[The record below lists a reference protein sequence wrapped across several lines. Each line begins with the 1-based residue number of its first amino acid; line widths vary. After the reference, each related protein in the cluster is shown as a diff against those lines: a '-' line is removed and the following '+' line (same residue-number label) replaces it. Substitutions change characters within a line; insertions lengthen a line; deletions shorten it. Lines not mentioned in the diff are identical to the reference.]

1 MVAIITDRFKKQIL
15 NDLFTDVT
23 DSSDTY
29 YIAIGRSQDW
39 NATDVAPTP
48 INTEKTERD
57 FRVNMQAMKKGE
69 DVSYVV
75 PRYNWSS
82 GTIYSGYDD
91 HFEGYPS
98 NSFYVMTDELAV
110 FLCLQQGRDAQ
121 GNAVASTIKPSGS
134 SLDPITTSDGY
145 VWKYLY
151 GQTALRSTK
160 FTSANY
166 MPVQFI
172 DSAGASAPALEQEQK
187 TIQNAAIPGQVVGV
201 KINNGGSGYTS
212 APSVGFTGNGTKVPQ
227 ATASIFNGEIVK
239 IEMNDSGTGKAFGA
253 GYDYASVTFSGG
265 GGSGAHARAVISPNK
280 GIAGDPREDLRSA
293 ALMFNTRLEG
303 DENNSLITTNDF
315 RQVGLIKNPV
325 ETDSAS
331 TGALFTAT
339 VGNVLNKLKFGSIA
353 QNFSVDKTIQ
363 GSTTAAKAYVDKFD
377 SNYVWYH
384 QTDSTGYLL
393 FQEGETVTEL
403 DGNGEGILDSAANDP
418 DTDAFTKSTI
428 KPFSGTLLYVD
439 NRAAIERDPN
449 QTEDIKVIIQL

>member
-23 DSSDTY
+23 DSADTY

-39 NATDVAPTP
+39 NATDVAVTPT
-48 INTEKTERD
+48 NTAKTERD
-57 FRVNMQAMKKGE
+57 FRSSMQAMKKGE
-69 DVSYVV
+69 DVSYVI

-91 HFEGYPS
+91 HVQGYPT
-98 NSFYVMTDELAV
+98 NGYYVMTDELAV

-134 SLDPITTSDGY
+134 SLDPLTTSDGY
-145 VWKYLY
+145 VWNYLY

-166 MPVQFI
+166 SPVQFI

-187 TIQNAAIPGQVVGV
+187 TIQNAAIPGQIVGV
-201 KINNGGSGYTS
+201 KIDNGGSGYTS
-212 APSVGFTGNGTKVPQ
+212 APTVGFTGNGTRSPI
-227 ATASIFNGEIVK
+227 ATATVYNGAIVK

-253 GYDYASVTFSGG
+253 GYDYGSVTFSGG
-265 GGSGAHARAVISPNK
+265 GGTGAHGRMILAPDA
-280 GIAGDPREDLRSA
+280 GIGADPREDLRST
-293 ALMFNTRLEG
+293 ALMFNTKLAG
-303 DENNSLITTNDF
+303 DENNALITSNDF

-339 VGNVLNKLKFGSIA
+339 AGNVLNKLKFGSIA
-353 QNFSVDKTIQ
+353 QNFSEDKTIQ

-384 QTDSTGYLL
+384 QTDSTGFLL

-403 DGNGEGILDSAANDP
+403 DGNGEGILDSASVDG
-418 DTDAFTKSTI
+418 DDDAYTKSTI

>member
-98 NSFYVMTDELAV
+98 NAFYVMTDELAV

>member
-15 NDLFTDVT
+15 NDLFTDVN

-39 NATDVAPTP
+39 NATDAAPIPT
-48 INTEKTERD
+48 NTAKTERD
-57 FRVNMQAMKKGE
+57 FRNNMQAMKNAE
-69 DVSYVV
+69 DVSYVI

-91 HFEGYPS
+91 HVQGYPT
-98 NSFYVMTDELAV
+98 NSYFVMNDELAV
-110 FLCLQQGRDAQ
+110 FICLQQGRDAQ
-121 GNAVASTIKPSGS
+121 GTAVASTVKPAGS
-134 SLDPITTSDGY
+134 SLLPFTTADGY
-145 VWKYLY
+145 VWKYMY

-166 MPVQFI
+166 IPVQFV
-172 DSAGASAPALEQEQK
+172 DSADATSPALEQEQK
-187 TIQNAAIPGQVVGV
+187 TIQNAAIPGEVVAV
-201 KINNGGSGYTS
+201 KLNNGGSGYTS

-227 ATASIFNGEIVK
+227 ATATINNGEIVK
-239 IEMNDSGTGKAFGA
+239 VEMNDSGSGKAFGA
-253 GYDYASVTFSGG
+253 GYDYASVVFRGG
-265 GGSGAHARAVISPNK
+265 GGSGANARAVIAPK
-280 GIAGDPREDLRSA
+280 GIGGDARDDLRSN
-293 ALMFNTRLEG
+293 ALMFNTRLAG
-303 DENNSLITTNDF
+303 NENNALITSNDF

-331 TGALFTAT
+331 AGNLFNSLA
-339 VGNVLNKLKFGSIA
+339 GNVLNKLKFGSIA
-353 QNFSVDKTIQ
+353 QSFTEDKTIQ
-363 GSTTAAKAYVDKFD
+363 GSTSTAQAYVDKAD

-384 QTDSTGYLL
+384 QSDSTGFLA
-393 FQEGETVTEL
+393 FTEGETITET
-403 DGNGEGILDSAANDP
+403 DGNGEGILDSAANDA
-418 DTDAFTKSTI
+418 DSDAFTKSTV

>member
-39 NATDVAPTP
+39 NATDAAPTP
-48 INTEKTERD
+48 TNTAKTERD

-82 GTIYSGYDD
+82 GTIYSGFDD
-91 HFEGYPS
+91 HVEGYPT
-98 NSFYVMTDELAV
+98 NAFYVMTDELAV

-151 GQTALRSTK
+151 GQTALRSNK

-172 DSAGASAPALEQEQK
+172 DSAGVNSPALEQEQK
-187 TIQNAAIPGQVVGV
+187 TIQDAAVPGQVVAV
-201 KINNGGSGYTS
+201 KINNGGTGYTS

-227 ATASIFNGEIVK
+227 ATATVSNGEIVK

-265 GGSGAHARAVISPNK
+265 GGSGAHARAVLAPNG
-280 GIAGDPREDLRSA
+280 GIAADPREDLRSS
-293 ALMFNTRLEG
+293 ALMFNSKLEG
-303 DENNSLITTNDF
+303 DENNALITSNDF
-315 RQVGLIKNPV
+315 RQVGLIKNPI

-339 VGNVLNKLKFGSIA
+339 AGNSLNKLKFGSIA
-353 QNFSVDKTIQ
+353 QNFSTDKTIQ
-363 GSTTAAKAYVDKFD
+363 GSTSTAKAYVDKFD

-384 QTDSTGYLL
+384 QSDSTGYLT
-393 FQEGETVTEL
+393 FSEGETVTEL

-418 DTDAFTKSTI
+418 DDDAFTKSTI

>member
-15 NDLFTDVT
+15 NDLFTDVN

-48 INTEKTERD
+48 TNTAKTERD
-57 FRVNMQAMKKGE
+57 FRNNMQAMKNAE
-69 DVSYVV
+69 DVSYVI

-91 HFEGYPS
+91 HVEGYPT
-98 NSFYVMTDELAV
+98 NSYFVMNDELAV
-110 FLCLQQGRDAQ
+110 FICLQQGRDAQ
-121 GNAVASTIKPSGS
+121 GNAVASTVKPAGS
-134 SLDPITTSDGY
+134 SLFPFTTADGY
-145 VWKYLY
+145 VWKYMY

-166 MPVQFI
+166 IPVQFV
-172 DSAGASAPALEQEQK
+172 DSADATSPALEQEQL
-187 TIQNAAIPGQVVGV
+187 TIQNAAIPGEVVAV
-201 KINNGGSGYTS
+201 KLNNGGSGYTS
-212 APSVGFTGNGTKVPQ
+212 APSVVFTGNGTKAPK
-227 ATASIFNGEIVK
+227 ATATIHNGEVVK
-239 IEMNDSGTGKAFGA
+239 VEMNDSGSGKAFGA
-253 GYDYASVTFSGG
+253 GYDYASVAFSGG
-265 GGSGAHARAVISPNK
+265 GGSGAHGRAVISSK
-280 GIAGDPREDLRSA
+280 GIGGDARDDLRSN
-293 ALMFNTRLEG
+293 ALMFNTKLQG
-303 DENNSLITTNDF
+303 DENNSLITSNDF

-331 TGALFTAT
+331 SGNLFNSLA
-339 VGNVLNKLKFGSIA
+339 GNVLNKLKFGSIA
-353 QNFSVDKTIQ
+353 QSFTEDKTIQ
-363 GSTTAAKAYVDKFD
+363 GSTSTARAYVDKVD

-384 QTDSTGYLL
+384 QSDSTGFLT
-393 FQEGETVTEL
+393 FTEGETITET

-418 DTDAFTKSTI
+418 DTDAFTKSTV

>member
-1 MVAIITDRFKKQIL
+1 MVAIITDRFKKQVL
-15 NDLFTDVT
+15 NDLFTDVV
-23 DSSDTY
+23 DSAATY

-48 INTEKTERD
+48 TNTAKTERD

-69 DVSYVV
+69 DVSFVI

-91 HFEGYPS
+91 HVQGYPT
-98 NSFYVMTDELAV
+98 NAYFVMNDELAV
-110 FLCLQQGRDAQ
+110 FICLQQGRDAQ
-121 GNAVASTIKPSGS
+121 GTAVASTVKPAGS
-134 SLDPITTSDGY
+134 SLFPFTTSDGY
-145 VWKYLY
+145 VWKYMY

-166 MPVQFI
+166 IPVQFV
-172 DSAGASAPALEQEQK
+172 DSADASSPALEQEQK
-187 TIQNAAIPGQVVGV
+187 TIQDAAVPGEVVAV
-201 KINNGGSGYTS
+201 KLNNGGSGYTS
-212 APSVGFTGNGTKVPQ
+212 APTVVFTGNGTKAPQ
-227 ATASIFNGEIVK
+227 ATATVFNGEIVK
-239 IEMNDSGTGKAFGA
+239 VEMNDSGSGKAFGA
-253 GYDYASVTFSGG
+253 GYDYASITFSGG
-265 GGSGAHARAVISPNK
+265 GGSGAHGRAVISPK
-280 GIAGDPREDLRSA
+280 GIGGDARDDLRSN

-303 DENNSLITTNDF
+303 TENNALITSNDF

-331 TGALFTAT
+331 SGNLFNALA
-339 VGNVLNKLKFGSIA
+339 GNSLNKLKFGSIA
-353 QNFSVDKTIQ
+353 QNFTEDKTIQ
-363 GSTTAAKAYVDKFD
+363 GSTTTAKAYVDKAD

-384 QTDSTGYLL
+384 QTDSTGFLA
-393 FQEGETVTEL
+393 FSEGETITEL

-418 DTDAFTKSTI
+418 DTDAFTKSTV
-428 KPFSGTLLYVD
+428 KPFSGELLYVD